1 MIMNACSLVRPVWRV
16 VFLIMLFAN
25 DGADTSRVCLP
36 TTGQIPVVF
45 VGQRQGIILVV
56 NFVRNSTP

>member
-1 MIMNACSLVRPVWRV
+1 MVSKVL
-16 VFLIMLFAN
+16 LIKLLAN

-36 TTGQIPVVF
+36 TTGQISVVF
-45 VGQRQGIILVV
+45 VCQRQGIILVV